1 MKNINFLKEN
11 KVNIDKSLE
20 LFGDIETYNET
31 LVQFLE
37 NIHERIEKIKN
48 YKEIADMHN
57 YSIIVH
63 SLKSD
68 MRYFGFEDLG
78 EKFYKHEIESKNN
91 NMYFIYDNYNSL
103 MSDLNKMIKISSEYL
118 GDVGVIA
125 IEEDI
130 EILDKETILVV
141 DDSNIIQSFVK
152 KIFEDRYNVLLAKD
166 GEEALKIISENN
178 SYNVIAMLLDLNMPN
193 VNGFS
198 VLNFFKQN
206 DLFKK
211 IPVSIITGVGDEA
224 IINHALDYPIIDVLR
239 KPFNEKNVKE
249 VLNKMI

>member
-103 MSDLNKMIKISSEYL
+103 MSDLNKMIKI
-118 GDVGVIA
+118 
-125 IEEDI
+125 EDI
-130 EILDKETILVV
+130 L
-141 DDSNIIQSFVK
+141 K
-152 KIFEDRYNVLLAKD
+152 KVHF
-166 GEEALKIISENN
+166 
-178 SYNVIAMLLDLNMPN
+178 
-193 VNGFS
+193 
-198 VLNFFKQN
+198 
-206 DLFKK
+206 
-211 IPVSIITGVGDEA
+211 
-224 IINHALDYPIIDVLR
+224 
-239 KPFNEKNVKE
+239 
-249 VLNKMI
+249 